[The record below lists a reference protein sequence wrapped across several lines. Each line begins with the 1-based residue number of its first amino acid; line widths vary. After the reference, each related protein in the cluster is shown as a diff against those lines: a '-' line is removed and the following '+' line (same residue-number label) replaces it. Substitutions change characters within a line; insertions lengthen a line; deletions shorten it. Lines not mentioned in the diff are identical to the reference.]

1 MRIVYDKYDV
11 QKWLQGQPL
20 PLNTNLI
27 YKLLPFPTG
36 QKRLKYWLSK
46 LVSEGLLIRAHYAIP
61 TKVTGR
67 TVLYGVGRQ
76 FDNLCERIRNDKKFL
91 IHHCRKENV

>member
-11 QKWLQGQPL
+11 QKWLQAQPL
-20 PLNTNLI
+20 PLNTRLI
-27 YKLLPFPTG
+27 YKLLPFPPNT
-36 QKRLKYWLSK
+36 KTLKGWLTK

-67 TVLYGVGRQ
+67 TVLYGTGTQ
-76 FDNLCERIRNDKKFL
+76 FDNLCMRIQENEKFL
-91 IHHCRKENV
+91 IHHCLRETS